1 MFAENFGLKKDLA
14 YEKKRYMDLM
24 SAFLELR
31 NSLKAP
37 QSPAKSVLSYT
48 ETHRED
54 ILTRE
59 KALEQTLMSLTE
71 EVETLSQRNEEFLRD
86 LRARHDFYGAY

>member
-1 MFAENFGLKKDLA
+1 MKKQINVCIERLDRLFAENFGLKKDLA

-37 QSPAKSVLSYT
+37 
-48 ETHRED
+48 
-54 ILTRE
+54 
-59 KALEQTLMSLTE
+59 
-71 EVETLSQRNEEFLRD
+71 
-86 LRARHDFYGAY
+86 